1 MSEKRPKQQLKITC
15 PWCQRHL
22 DVTELEPLSHFAC
35 PTCGGDVVVPQWWRE
50 FLFEECVL
58 AAEESGVSQ
67 YRALDTELDREVL
80 VSQVRRPGMG
90 GSEECERYLTV
101 IRRLAAEAEPSLC
114 AVYSCGSFEEGV
126 YSVTQ
131 YVPKALERQDWAT
144 VRGWLPP
151 VLSSLS
157 KLSGLSLWHGA
168 LCRDSFRV
176 SEHGAVTVSGF
187 GLGLSL
193 PDWGTSGAY
202 ASPERLCGKAAC
214 LADDIYSL
222 GCVLW
227 ECLGGTL
234 PASGELPGKVP
245 SPVVRTLRQ
254 MMSAQ
259 VSLRPSSYDEV
270 CAGLLTEASSSAAS
284 SGKRV
289 LARHGGGSSRAVP
302 VVPVQ
307 GGGHGGLALALVA
320 VLACGCGVC
329 GWLWWQRQQAP
340 RPAAPAPVAASVA
353 VAADAT
359 SQEEELEPEA
369 APAPVAPVS
378 AKDSW
383 EPLTAEQ
390 RKARPRPKDVRLSR
404 SRKVSEFVAQLPEA
418 QRKGVQWQ
426 VQHISEMPEMVAAFT
441 AKNRYDRGERTVLEL
456 RNGKRLRAAVTMSHP
471 EKGLHLKALREGD
484 QVPEYV
490 KVDSL
495 SWRTIRDM
503 TDFLAEYS
511 VSRLDS
517 AHPDYAKMKRE
528 AVRHFIRLTLLCD
541 WYGDEEGMR
550 RYAARCLELAPDTER
565 LLRKLGLNVK

>member
-90 GSEECERYLTV
+90 GAEECERYLTV

-168 LCRDSFRV
+168 LCCDSFRV
-176 SEHGAVTVSGF
+176 SEHGAVSVSDF
-187 GLGLSL
+187 GLGMSL

-214 LADDIYSL
+214 QADDIYSL

-234 PASGELPGKVP
+234 PAAGELPGKVP
-245 SPVVRTLRQ
+245 PAVVRTLRQ

-259 VSLRPSSYDEV
+259 ASLRPSSYDEV
-270 CAGLLTEASSSAAS
+270 RAGLLTEAPSAAF
-284 SGKRV
+284 GKRV
-289 LARHGGGSSRAVP
+289 LTRHGGGSP
-302 VVPVQ
+302 VAPVAPAA
-307 GGGHGGLALALVA
+307 GGGHGGLVLALVA
-320 VLACGCGVC
+320 VLACVCGVC
-329 GWLWWQRQQAP
+329 GWLWWQRQQTATTAP
-340 RPAAPAPVAASVA
+340 PAVPVAASAPAAAVDGGETAQEEPEAEEPPAPVAA
-353 VAADAT
+353 
-359 SQEEELEPEA
+359 
-369 APAPVAPVS
+369 VS

-404 SRKVSEFVAQLPEA
+404 SRKVGEFIAQLPEA

-426 VQHISEMPEMVAAFT
+426 VQHISEMPAVVAAFT
-441 AKNRYDRGERTVLEL
+441 AKNRYDRGEKTVLEL
-456 RNGKRLRAAVTMSHP
+456 RNGRRLRAVVTMSHP

-490 KVDSL
+490 TVDSL

-503 TDFLAEYS
+503 TDFLAEFS

-517 AHPDYAKMKRE
+517 AHPDYARMKRE

-550 RYAARCLELAPDTER
+550 RHMARSLELAPDTER
-565 LLRKLGLNVK
+565 LLQKLGLKDK

>member
-67 YRALDTELDREVL
+67 YRALDTELDRELL

-90 GSEECERYLTV
+90 GAEECERYLTV

-168 LCRDSFRV
+168 LCCDSFRV
-176 SEHGAVTVSGF
+176 SEHGAVSVSDF
-187 GLGLSL
+187 GLGMSL

-214 LADDIYSL
+214 QADDIYSL

-234 PASGELPGKVP
+234 PAAGELPGKVP
-245 SPVVRTLRQ
+245 PVVVRTLRQ

-259 VSLRPSSYDEV
+259 ASLRPSSYDEV
-270 CAGLLTEASSSAAS
+270 RAGLLTEAPSAA

-289 LARHGGGSSRAVP
+289 LTRHGGGSP
-302 VVPVQ
+302 VAPVAPAA
-307 GGGHGGLALALVA
+307 GGGHGGLVLALVA
-320 VLACGCGVC
+320 VLACVCGVC
-329 GWLWWQRQQAP
+329 GWLWWQRQQATP
-340 RPAAPAPVAASVA
+340 TVVPAAPVATSVPA
-353 VAADAT
+353 VADDGT
-359 SQEEELEPEA
+359 SPQEESAVEES
-369 APAPVAPVS
+369 PAPVTPVS

-404 SRKVSEFVAQLPEA
+404 SRKVGEFIAQLPEA

-426 VQHISEMPEMVAAFT
+426 VQHISEMPAVVAAFT
-441 AKNRYDRGERTVLEL
+441 AKNRYDRGEKTVLEL
-456 RNGKRLRAAVTMSHP
+456 RNGRRLRAVVTMSHP

-490 KVDSL
+490 TVDSL

-503 TDFLAEYS
+503 TDFLAEFS

-517 AHPDYAKMKRE
+517 AHPDYARMKRE

-550 RYAARCLELAPDTER
+550 RHMARSLELAPDTER
-565 LLRKLGLNVK
+565 LLQKLGLKDK